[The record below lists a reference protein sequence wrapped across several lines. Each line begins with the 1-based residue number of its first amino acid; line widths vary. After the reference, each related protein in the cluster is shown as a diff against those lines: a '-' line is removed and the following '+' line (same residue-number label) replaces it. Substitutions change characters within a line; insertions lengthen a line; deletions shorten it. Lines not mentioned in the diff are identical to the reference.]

1 MNFLSK
7 LSRTICFVA
16 LGLIISNKT
25 FAEISF
31 SGYQEFFAGSADQ
44 SRMLG
49 LDTSDQTDQSKSG
62 FDNGTYTRIIASAT
76 TTLDSGIEVTGVY
89 TLAKDNDVSG
99 ASEAAGWSGD
109 QSDITFSGGFGTVAF
124 GNTGGAG
131 TMMHYRPDL
140 IIPTAEP
147 DGLNYQFFFTKGSN
161 SYGSVNELDYARD
174 SMKIRFMS
182 NEYEGFSVGGSYASS
197 VINESDTASGTDQ
210 NSGTATDYSDITD
223 FVLKYAGEIEGVG
236 FGITYGYTTGN
247 TQIITGTKYNDY
259 EGTLFSGELSYAGFT
274 LQAKSMDSGDSG
286 AAVTTTDDGDDE
298 SFTICGVYGIGNF
311 SVGYCDQHAEVKE
324 TGVALKNELDITVA
338 SIGYDLGGGVNI
350 AAAYFTHEESQGATT
365 DTDADGV
372 FTMISFGF

>member
-1 MNFLSK
+1 MNFFIYLLRLTVFFAVIFSF
-7 LSRTICFVA
+7 TQ
-16 LGLIISNKT
+16 KT
-25 FAEISF
+25 FAEVSI

-44 SRMLG
+44 SKMLG

-62 FDNGTYTRIIASAT
+62 FDNGTYTRIITTAT
-76 TTLDSGIEVTGVY
+76 TTLDSGIDVTGVL
-89 TLAKDNDVSG
+89 TLTKDTDANG
-99 ASEAAGWSGD
+99 AAEAAGWSGD
-109 QSDITFSGGFGTVAF
+109 ENAVVFSGEFGSIGF

-147 DGLNYQFFFTKGSN
+147 DGLNYQFFFTKGTN

-174 SMKIRFMS
+174 SMKLRYMS
-182 NEYEGFSVGGSYASS
+182 NEIQGFSIGASYASS

-223 FVLKYAGEIEGVG
+223 FVLSYTGETEGVG
-236 FGITYGYTTGN
+236 YGFTYGYTTGN

-259 EGTLFSGELSYAGFT
+259 EGTLLSGSLSYAGFT
-274 LQAKSMDSGDSG
+274 LQAKQMDTGDSG
-286 AAVTTTDDGDDE
+286 GAVSTTDDGDDE
-298 SFTICGVYGIGNF
+298 SFTICGVYAAGNF

-324 TGVALKNELDITVA
+324 SGVAIKNELDITVA
-338 SIGYDLGGGVNI
+338 SIGYNLGGGVNI
-350 AAAYFTHEESQGATT
+350 SAAYFTHEESQGATT

-372 FTMISFGF
+372 FTMVSFGF